1 MNSRFLGSSLRWVS
15 LSIPLTCLMLL
26 LNGCG
31 NGGEASTP
39 PPPVDQGTP
48 PPETPTTLSAAM
60 RTGNASAVDAAS
72 IKRAADTLLDT
83 QIAAYAALKQSAFQ
97 GVGPIDWNLGHDS
110 VWFNVNDSSRNHVL
124 LPSNWSYGDNTA
136 GAQRPVGVFG
146 NPPGSTARYA
156 AFGNNPI
163 AVPGNAAMNQ
173 FMLNTVKW
181 LSPSAGSAGLKV
193 VTAYLPGTETY
204 WFPHEKKVR
213 DWLFASYPGA
223 TVNGLAAGATQA
235 DDSCDGAA
243 LTACLDGANLLV
255 IGRGDSTKPTVA
267 ATVVQAVRDAQAR
280 GIPVLYLH
288 HYRDLNDLSTG
299 LLQHFGLGVSNNYF
313 DQEGLKAF
321 DPASLPAKPDQLV
334 SIKNLLAHLDA
345 GNFST
350 TWSGCT
356 TSSRYTCSGD
366 AAYMSEFGTPAGKL
380 RTTLRD
386 LDAKGVALFAQP
398 GYELEKL
405 LVLWGDKLRT
415 GVSYPINKSDTSN
428 FLRAYFSDMAVYI
441 NRDSSAVAQN
451 LGNFAPAIPAS
462 TPAVSQTVTTTAPD
476 SGRKEYL
483 SGLYVM
489 PGRTVK
495 LTRTDG
501 ASAKVSFGLNMLRDT
516 TWVFNTYDRPTQLAS
531 PRIAL
536 LQNQPV
542 TITSPYGGP
551 LLLFIEAASGAPTV
565 SVTVDGVITHPVLR
579 DANNPTEVTA
589 FQAAV
594 NATPTNWVGFATD
607 ALTLQSTLPHF
618 KTSMTLY
625 NNNMA
630 ALASDTWIYTIKDT
644 YELAGFNAGNGQLQL
659 SATAKAVCD
668 AKGWDCSGTQHRRDN
683 TQHVIADV
691 HAMCG
696 SGCSGNPYDQDWSFN
711 PLGWGETHE
720 IGHGIQPSRM
730 KVYAD
735 RSDEVSNNLFP
746 MHKQMKFN
754 TSAAG
759 QATPIIARAG
769 TGKLAFESL
778 KTALGT
784 ADPVTAAYD
793 SIWSNPAY
801 AADNSQRVM
810 FYRQLAEYAHY
821 YNGAYTDAWE
831 VYTLMYLLDRNMSKN
846 ASTWTGVAGSYG
858 FGTFA
863 AYPSAMNGN
872 DFLLIASSNLI
883 GRDMG
888 PLFDLWGVRVTAAAK
903 AQVTAYN
910 LPAAAK
916 LYFPMPHLA
925 VPGAKVGPPITMS
938 TTAAYPA
945 GF

>member
-1 MNSRFLGSSLRWVS
+1 MNSRYLAWAGRSISLAC
-15 LSIPLTCLMLL
+15 IMLIL
-26 LNGCG
+26 HGCG
-31 NGGEASTP
+31 NGGEQSTP

-48 PPETPTTLSAAM
+48 PPQTPTTLTAAL

-83 QIAAYAALKQSAFQ
+83 QIAAYATLKRDLYQN
-97 GVGPIDWNLGHDS
+97 VGPIDWHPSHDS
-110 VWFNVNDSSRNHVL
+110 VWLNVNDSSRNHIL
-124 LPSNWSYGDNTA
+124 LPSNWSYGDSIA
-136 GAQRPVGVFG
+136 GAQRPLGVFG
-146 NPPGSTARYA
+146 SPPGSTARYA
-156 AFGNNPI
+156 AFGGNPI
-163 AVPGNAAMNQ
+163 AVPGNAALNQ

-181 LSPSAGSAGLKV
+181 LSPSAGSASFKV
-193 VTAYLPGTETY
+193 VTAHLPGVETY
-204 WFPHEKKVR
+204 WFPYEKKVR
-213 DWLFASYPGA
+213 DWVFASYPGA
-223 TVNGLAAGATQA
+223 TVNGLAAGATQT
-235 DDSCDGAA
+235 DDLCDGAA

-255 IGRGDSTKPTVA
+255 IGRGDSSKPAVA
-267 ATVVQAVRDAQAR
+267 ANVVQAVRDAQAR
-280 GIPVLYLH
+280 GIPVLYMH

-299 LLQHFGLGVSNNYF
+299 LLQHFGLGLSSNYF
-313 DQEGLKAF
+313 DKEGLKAF
-321 DPASLPAKPDQLV
+321 DPASLPAKPEHLV
-334 SIKNLLAHLDA
+334 SIKNLLSRLEL

-356 TSSRYTCSGD
+356 TSSRFTCSGD
-366 AAYMSEFGTPAGKL
+366 SAYMSEFGTPATKL
-380 RTTLRD
+380 RATLRE
-386 LDAKGVALFAQP
+386 LDGKGVALFAQP
-398 GYELEKL
+398 GYDLEKL

-415 GVSYPINKSDTSN
+415 GVSYPINKSDTQT
-428 FLRAYFSDMAVYI
+428 FLRAYFSDMTVYI
-441 NRDSSAVAQN
+441 NREASSVPQN

-462 TPAVSQTVTTTAPD
+462 TQTGSHTVTTAAPD

-483 SGLYVM
+483 TGLYVV
-489 PGRTVK
+489 PGKTVK

-501 ASAKVSFGLNMLRDT
+501 GAGKVSFGLNMLRDT

-531 PRIAL
+531 PRVPL
-536 LQNQPV
+536 LQNQSV
-542 TITSPYGGP
+542 TISSPFGGP
-551 LLLFIEAASGAPTV
+551 LLLFIEAASASTV
-565 SVTVDGVITHPVLR
+565 SVTVEGVITHPVLR
-579 DANNPTEVTA
+579 DANNATEVSA

-594 NATPTNWVGFATD
+594 NATPTNWVGVATD

-618 KTSMTLY
+618 KTSMALY

-644 YELAGFNAGNGQLQL
+644 YELAGFNAANGQLQL
-659 SATAKAVCD
+659 AASAKAVCD
-668 AKGWDCSGTQHRRDN
+668 AKSWDCSGTQHRRDS

-691 HAMCG
+691 HALCG

-720 IGHGIQPSRM
+720 IGHGIQPSRL
-730 KVYAD
+730 KIYAD

-754 TSAAG
+754 SSAAG
-759 QATPIIARAG
+759 VAAPIISRAG
-769 TGKLAFESL
+769 AGKLAFDTL
-778 KTALGT
+778 KGT
-784 ADPVTAAYD
+784 LVSADPVTAAYD
-793 SIWSNPAY
+793 AIWSNPAY

-810 FYRQLAEYAHY
+810 FYRQLAEYARH

-831 VYTLMYLLDRNMSKN
+831 IYTLMFLLDRNMSKN
-846 ASTWTGVAGSYG
+846 ASSWANVAGSYG
-858 FGTFA
+858 LGTFT
-863 AYPSAMNGN
+863 AYPSTMNGN

-888 PLFDLWGVRVTAAAK
+888 PMFDLWGVRVTPTAR
-903 AQVTAYN
+903 AQVIAYN
-910 LPAAAK
+910 LPAVAK

-938 TTAAYPA
+938 SAATYPA